1 MRKQHLPMKVSQAPA
16 LLLLFFLVVSLSG
29 CGSGLPEAIVDEAKE
44 LQRSLTL
51 ADDFIRDQRQKFK
64 SLDKSNAFKPL
75 APYSK
80 KENWAGEFDRA
91 EATLTRARGLYDTE
105 LTPLLKADNP
115 DGAVQVKIQIN
126 RIAKVIQSARDE
138 SQRAFKR
145 MDRLRSA
152 MKAPK
157 ALYDQAISDAD
168 TILSTV
174 RALENG
180 PAAKAVEKFPDT
192 AAAINARVSPLVKLA
207 EETAE
212 NRRAVVEAYKEYKRN
227 GNTDFASLADNAD
240 TIAAAR
246 TGMDRDV
253 PLLESDLDKLYQSY
267 TKVLQDMKMDLY
279 VTIKRESWD
288 EGSDYYNPGFATFT
302 RQISPA
308 VYQALASSN
317 LESIADIAPSFGR
330 VRFKNHLGNT
340 WEVLE
345 INPTAKWPDRR
356 HNAATF
362 WIENFREDYFHKY
375 LQETNGETRE
385 TDWEKVNPSFYDQNI
400 NNLGMAILSK
410 PYGELEPDAQAAP
423 PGMAYVGN
431 PAYGEWKTDEN
442 GNDFWSWYGRY
453 AFFSNLFFF
462 PPYYYHYGS
471 WNRWRTDY
479 RYKKPYYGKTK
490 SGGYTFGTRGT
501 MIKRTPRYQNTTFA
515 KTGGF
520 KSGPAS
526 VRGGSASLRGG
537 GPKGKGK

>member
-1 MRKQHLPMKVSQAPA
+1 MRKTNLPIPAVLTPA
-16 LLLLFFLVVSLSG
+16 LLFLGLLVFSLSG
-29 CGSGLPEAIVDEAKE
+29 CGGGLPDAIIDEARE
-44 LQRSLTL
+44 LQRSLSL
-51 ADDFIRDQRQKFK
+51 ATNFIRDQRQKFEKLEGSNTFK
-64 SLDKSNAFKPL
+64 SL
-75 APYSK
+75 APYSQ
-80 KENWAGEFDRA
+80 KENWTGEFDRA
-91 EATLTRARGLYDTE
+91 DATLSRAGGLYDTE
-105 LTPLLKADNP
+105 LAPLLKADNP

-126 RIAKVIQSARDE
+126 RISKVIQSAKE
-138 SQRAFKR
+138 ASLEPFKR
-145 MDRLRSA
+145 MERLRAA

-174 RALENG
+174 QTLEKG

-192 AAAINARVSPLVKLA
+192 AAAINARVAPLVKLG
-207 EETAE
+207 EETAAD
-212 NRRAVVEAYKEYKRN
+212 RRAVDAAYKAYKRN
-227 GNTDFASLADNAD
+227 DNPDFASFVDNAD
-240 TIAAAR
+240 AIAAAR
-246 TGMDRDV
+246 TRMNQDAPR
-253 PLLESDLDKLYQSY
+253 LEADLNKLYQSY

-288 EGSDYYNPGFATFT
+288 EGSDYYHPGFATFT

-308 VYQALASSN
+308 AYQALTASN
-317 LESIADIAPSFGR
+317 LESIADIAPSFGQI
-330 VRFKNHLGNT
+330 RFKNHIANT
-340 WEVLE
+340 WEALE
-345 INPTAKWPDRR
+345 INPTANWPDRR

-375 LQETNGETRE
+375 LQETNGETEE
-385 TDWEKVNPSFYDQNI
+385 TDWIKVNPSFYDQNI
-400 NNLGMAILSK
+400 DNLGMAILSK

-431 PAYGEWKTDEN
+431 AAYGEWKTDEN